1 MTLGKSPTTEDAF
14 RSGSD
19 FCRDRV
25 SERSIYGLLYRES
38 HRLFP
43 DEAFADLFADIG
55 RASVPPRIVAV
66 VMVLQ
71 RLEGLSDREAVDRV
85 LAAQVREEAVRA

>member
-19 FCRDRV
+19 FCRARV
-25 SERSIYGLLYRES
+25 SENSIYGLLYRES

-43 DEAFADLFADIG
+43 DEAFAALFAEICITT
-55 RASVPPRIVAV
+55 RHAAV
-66 VMVLQ
+66 L
-71 RLEGLSDREAVDRV
+71 RRV
-85 LAAQVREEAVRA
+85 SAR